1 MPQESKWDLDIFS
14 RWIEQQLLQC
24 NENHPDCNTN
34 HDVLPILPTRVLDL
48 GENPGK
54 DSIRLYETNKSF
66 GRYATLS
73 HCWGL
78 VGPLTTT
85 RDTRPQRL
93 QGIALNDLPNT
104 FRDAVLVT
112 RKLGIR
118 YLWIDSLCILQGDKT
133 DWETESGRMADVYS
147 NAYINLAASS
157 SRDSRGG
164 LFKQGRRRYLEI
176 NRQD

>member
-1 MPQESKWDLDIFS
+1 MVLTENGIGTSSLWSKLRSTIHMPQESKWDLDISS

-54 DSIRLYETNKSF
+54 DSIRLHETNKSF

-85 RDTRPQRL
+85 ETL
-93 QGIALNDLPNT
+93 
-104 FRDAVLVT
+104 VLSDC
-112 RKLGIR
+112 RELR
-118 YLWIDSLCILQGDKT
+118 
-133 DWETESGRMADVYS
+133 
-147 NAYINLAASS
+147 
-157 SRDSRGG
+157 
-164 LFKQGRRRYLEI
+164 
-176 NRQD
+176 